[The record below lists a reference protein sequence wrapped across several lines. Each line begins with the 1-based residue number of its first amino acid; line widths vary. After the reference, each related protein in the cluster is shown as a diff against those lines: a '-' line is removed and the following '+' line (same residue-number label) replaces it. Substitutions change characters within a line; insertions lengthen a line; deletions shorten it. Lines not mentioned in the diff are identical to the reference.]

1 VSANDPA
8 GEPGASTTPAE
19 GARRVALLARPGQAC
34 DNLRAALQQAGG
46 ELVLEADPT
55 TVHVQAVVQAA
66 PQVVLVALDAATED
80 VLSRLDSVLHG
91 PGVTVLYEEAD
102 LAAAREGWE
111 AQRWTRHLAAKL
123 HGHRDVLPPGT
134 EAEGGPIEHPGQAGF
149 APSPVDAGLAFE
161 GVLPGF
167 AQAPRA
173 ESSHEP
179 QGLYLDLEPEA
190 WQPRQIPEADAAVE
204 MGFGEFIALDDETAM
219 PPAPPA
225 AAHAGVDEG
234 ELLQAD
240 APEAEPVP
248 APVPG
253 SGLTLELEALEPVAK
268 GEGARGALLLF
279 AGIGGPDAVRKV
291 LAELPPDLPTPVL
304 VRLRLDGGRYDNLVK
319 QMARITDLPVELA
332 KAGEPALAGHVFV
345 LPNDVA
351 MQVSEGVVV
360 FSEGEADLAQL
371 IATLPPALTAILLLS
386 GSDTTEVEPA
396 LALAAKGAFVAG
408 QVPQGCYDPAA
419 SKALIARGGEV
430 GTPDELAT
438 RVVAHLAP

>member
-1 VSANDPA
+1 MSVNDPT

-19 GARRVALLARPGQAC
+19 GARRVVLLARPGPAC
-34 DNLRAALQQAGG
+34 ENLRGALQQAGG

-55 TVHVQAVVQAA
+55 TVDVQAVVQAA

-102 LAAAREGWE
+102 LAAARGGWE

-167 AQAPRA
+167 AEAPRA
-173 ESSHEP
+173 ESSDEP

-204 MGFGEFIALDDETAM
+204 MGFGEFVALDDEPAT

-225 AAHAGVDEG
+225 AAHAAVDEAV
-234 ELLQAD
+234 LQQAE
-240 APEAEPVP
+240 AAEAESVPV
-248 APVPG
+248 AVPG
-253 SGLTLELEALEPVAK
+253 SGLTLELEPVAK
-268 GEGARGALLLF
+268 SEGARGALLLF

-291 LAELPPDLPTPVL
+291 LAKLPPDLPTPVL
-304 VRLRLDGGRYDNLVK
+304 VRLRLDGGRYDSLVK

-351 MQVSEGVVV
+351 LQVSDGVVV
-360 FSEGEADLAQL
+360 FSEGEADLTQL
-371 IATLPPALTAILLLS
+371 IATLPPAQTAILLLS

-408 QVPQGCYDPAA
+408 QVPQGCYHPAA

-438 RVVAHLAP
+438 RVIAHLAP